1 MLSCF
6 ITWTTVATAF
16 SALLTSLRY
25 IFHAC
30 ERVQGSLLCFN
41 FRNKAYHVS
50 FTADCKIDIFSKW
63 ILNVNST
70 KATFWMGNFYT
81 SNCREVKRSIR
92 PKNYTKMCK
101 GLHTHING
109 TDISSLSSWMQKSPQ
124 TPDWI
129 MIDRVHWPSLC
140 TSHSNSL
147 FDTYPLSFNWSY
159 LLGQFISCNRGG
171 KAS

>member
-1 MLSCF
+1 MFYYMDNCCNCIFSLTDF
-6 ITWTTVATAF
+6 I
-16 SALLTSLRY
+16 RY
-25 IFHAC
+25 IFMLVREFRAVYYVLIF
-30 ERVQGSLLCFN
+30 EIRPTMTVSLLIA
-41 FRNKAYHVS
+41 KE
-50 FTADCKIDIFSKW
+50 IFS
-63 ILNVNST
+63 LNESWMWT
-70 KATFWMGNFYT
+70 QPKATFWMGNFYT

-101 GLHTHING
+101 GLHTHIKRDRYIVIVLLNAEV
-109 TDISSLSSWMQKSPQ
+109 TQ